1 MDMLLCEKHPPSPVA
16 RLASLL
22 DSLFNNQPISPDTR
36 EWLLKAFLHYLHH
49 GGEYPL
55 DRFLG
60 LAPIDA
66 GTSSLSTRLG
76 LLKRNLHLVASLR
89 NIALDD
95 SVTGWGRCQRLA
107 REITKFEGRT
117 WKLYRQLPEPPES
130 WPEWQ
135 QDLFRAYKTGLRV
148 PRTAHALHGIVKQIE
163 GVSFNSPG
171 ERLLASLTRLQSK

>member
-1 MDMLLCEKHPPSPVA
+1 MDTLLHEKFPPSPVE

-22 DSLFNNQPISPDTR
+22 DSIFNHQNITPDVR
-36 EWLLKAFLHYLHH
+36 EWLLKAFLHYLRH

-76 LLKRNLHLVASLR
+76 LFKRNRHLMDALH

-95 SVTGWGRCQRLA
+95 SVTGWGRCKRLA
-107 REITKFEGRT
+107 GEITKFEGRT
-117 WKLYRQLPEPPES
+117 WKLYRHLPEPVAS
-130 WPEWQ
+130 WPAWQ
-135 QDLFRAYKTGLRV
+135 QDLFRAYKTGVRIPL
-148 PRTAHALHGIVKQIE
+148 TAHALHGILKQND
-163 GVSFNSPG
+163 GVSFNTPG
-171 ERLLASLTRLQSK
+171 VRLLTSLTQIQSK

>member
-1 MDMLLCEKHPPSPVA
+1 MDTLLHEKFPPSPVV

-22 DSLFNNQPISPDTR
+22 DSIFNNQPISPDVR
-36 EWLLKAFLHYLHH
+36 EWLLKAFLHYLLH

-76 LLKRNLHLVASLR
+76 LFKRNLYLMAALR
-89 NIALDD
+89 NIALDE

-107 REITKFEGRT
+107 GEITQFEGRA

-130 WPEWQ
+130 WPEWR
-135 QDLFRAYKTGLRV
+135 QDLFRAYKTGVRV
-148 PRTAHALHGIVKQIE
+148 PRTAHALHKILNQND

-171 ERLLASLTRLQSK
+171 VKLLASLTRLQSK